1 MGSQS
6 ESRTFPGSKV
16 GSHVDRAAGA
26 LLLADGP
33 VLVKGT
39 STLDRGLLNAGGPVD
54 VVGGTAIDNASHAGG
69 SRGWVVSAKVLN
81 HVVLDKRVSGPSID
95 GQVRVAVGLIGARV
109 IDGAVAYDPCQLL
122 APAHDDMLQHSPSST
137 RVPSLTTNPVAVAG
151 PRHRVLAASLVGIP
165 HVRAAVGPEGEVVPI
180 VCTGSAGC
188 VGLTFGQPRKLTRGS
203 EDTSG
208 HCRGG
213 NEKGRK
219 GDHLD
224 VSGRQLESYRP
235 GRTRGLGSISS
246 VGRQRCLYRF
256 PHPNPFIAARWYWV
270 FGGSGFC
277 PLSLA
282 QAFNPSPL
290 RDNGGP
296 CVT

>member
-109 IDGAVAYDPCQLL
+109 VDGAVAYDPCQLL
-122 APAHDDMLQHSPSST
+122 TPAHDDMLQHSPSST
-137 RVPSLTTNPVAVAG
+137 GVPSLTTNPVAVAG

-180 VCTGSAGC
+180 VCTGGAGC
-188 VGLTFGQPRKLTRGS
+188 VGLTLGQPRKLTGGS

-224 VSGRQLESYRP
+224 VSGETTGKLQAWSNKR
-235 GRTRGLGSISS
+235 
-246 VGRQRCLYRF
+246 VGINFL
-256 PHPNPFIAARWYWV
+256 RWATKV
-270 FGGSGFC
+270 
-277 PLSLA
+277 LI
-282 QAFNPSPL
+282 
-290 RDNGGP
+290 
-296 CVT
+296 